1 MGLLSSSASMVR
13 YIVKGKIKEP
23 VLNSIS
29 RGLHRHRI
37 AEIDNNPQDKIVGW
51 TAYKNP
57 YIADFS
63 GSSFSYD
70 PYILFS
76 LRVDKK
82 SIPSKIIQKQFM
94 SEITRRLATGAKQY
108 ISRHE
113 KKEIRDQIIVSLNMK
128 IPATP
133 NIYDIVW
140 LPEASRLWFFSTLKS
155 ANEELES
162 LFLKSF
168 DLSLIRLFPY
178 TQAHFTAG
186 LSNSE
191 IDHLNRLKP
200 GHFAI
205 T

>member
-1 MGLLSSSASMVR
+1 MGLLSSSASVVR

-23 VLNSIS
+23 ILNSIAE
-29 RGLHRHRI
+29 GLHRHRI
-37 AEIDNNPQDKIVGW
+37 SEIDNNPQDKMVGW

-76 LRVDKK
+76 MRIDKK
-82 SIPSKIIQKQFM
+82 TIPSKIIQKQFM
-94 SEITRRLATGAKQY
+94 AEVTRRLSTGDRQE

-113 KKEIRDQIIVSLNMK
+113 KRDIKDKIVMSLNMK

-140 LPEASRLWFFSTLKS
+140 LPEKSSLWFFSTLKS
-155 ANEELES
+155 ANEELET

-168 DLSLIRLFPY
+168 DISLIRLFPY
-178 TQAHFTAG
+178 TQAYFTAG
-186 LSNSE
+186 FSDSE
-191 IDHLNRLKP
+191 IDKLNRLTP
-200 GHFAI
+200 AHF
-205 T
+205 TTT